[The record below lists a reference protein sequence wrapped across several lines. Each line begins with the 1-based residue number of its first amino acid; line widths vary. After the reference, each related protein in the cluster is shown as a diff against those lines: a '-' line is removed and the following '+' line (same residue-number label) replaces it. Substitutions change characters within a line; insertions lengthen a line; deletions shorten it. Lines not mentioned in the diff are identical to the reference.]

1 MGRGSWLA
9 RLPSAKK
16 RHVEGWAFRPSEG
29 VHMMCGRSPCGWWL
43 HLGYPYGAALTSGP
57 NEPQMRSLS
66 QRDGRILEGKSTR
79 RSAGDADIKASTS
92 RVIRPRTTSKHAFA
106 RPASCEGCGRMHKG
120 DRRKGWSRTGFGGV
134 IMSQHSSTAVPRLAR
149 SRRQG
154 IQQQSIHTV
163 YLATATVELASRGW
177 RADLDHTWCCICG
190 RKQMSAQGCKEQGIA
205 QPKHGSLARYVFAAR
220 ERKQNN
226 AAPIPRGHRATA
238 RQLRRAGRCRQC
250 PHPQSTGGS
259 GTWS

>member
-120 DRRKGWSRTGFGGV
+120 DRRKGWFRTGFGGGDNV
-134 IMSQHSSTAVPRLAR
+134 TAQLYCCTPAGAKQTTRHPAAINTYRVPCHS
-149 SRRQG
+149 
-154 IQQQSIHTV
+154 
-163 YLATATVELASRGW
+163 
-177 RADLDHTWCCICG
+177 
-190 RKQMSAQGCKEQGIA
+190 
-205 QPKHGSLARYVFAAR
+205 HG
-220 ERKQNN
+220 
-226 AAPIPRGHRATA
+226 G
-238 RQLRRAGRCRQC
+238 AGVAWME
-250 PHPQSTGGS
+250 GGS
-259 GTWS
+259 RSHMVLHLWTQANVGSRLQGAGDRSAKARVSG